1 MKESYICGNN
11 LLEITTENGTLT
23 AETIID
29 FGKAKSRN
37 HSHDYPNWK
46 NILDVFVQTFCM
58 SFPLFVGKR

>member
-29 FGKAKSRN
+29 FGKAKKPESQPRLSELEE
-37 HSHDYPNWK
+37 HS
-46 NILDVFVQTFCM
+46 
-58 SFPLFVGKR
+58 